1 MCSSDLQKSS
11 VFCKS
16 AYQGCKSAY
25 RSCKSPLGLV
35 LVPGSLLLTLYVVR
49 RCQRCRSGET
59 KQPQPLRPVARS
71 AVDNAAARGRRGQR
85 CALIPDRPPPAH
97 ALPTAPLHRGARPP
111 EPPAALRTAQ
121 LFKNSLEQPN
131 SRTALRGFALPPS
144 LVGRQQGPGARER
157 ARGRSPGG
165 PGGRHAPPRK
175 ERPRRGPRRPASEAR
190 SPPKDGRRGAG
201 RPPPGGYLCPKGRTT
216 LRSNV

>member
-1 MCSSDLQKSS
+1 MNLR
-11 VFCKS
+11 
-16 AYQGCKSAY
+16 AE
-25 RSCKSPLGLV
+25 RL
-35 LVPGSLLLTLYVVR
+35 R
-49 RCQRCRSGET
+49 RA
-59 KQPQPLRPVARS
+59 KQPRPLRPVARS

-85 CALIPDRPPPAH
+85 CALTPDRPPPAH

-165 PGGRHAPPRK
+165 PGGGT
-175 ERPRRGPRRPASEAR
+175 PRRAR
-190 SPPKDGRRGAG
+190 SALGAGRVGLQAKRAAHRRMGEGGPVAPLRGAIYAGRRGAA
-201 RPPPGGYLCPKGRTT
+201 PAHETF
-216 LRSNV
+216 RSLVC

>member
-1 MCSSDLQKSS
+1 MDDPSYD
-11 VFCKS
+11 
-16 AYQGCKSAY
+16 
-25 RSCKSPLGLV
+25 
-35 LVPGSLLLTLYVVR
+35 LTL
-49 RCQRCRSGET
+49 C
-59 KQPQPLRPVARS
+59 PVARS

-85 CALIPDRPPPAH
+85 CALTPDRPPPAH

-121 LFKNSLEQPN
+121 LLKIPLKQPN
-131 SRTALRGFALPPS
+131 SPPAFGLRGFALPFPTGRQMGGGS
-144 LVGRQQGPGARER
+144 RVGRPGHA
-157 ARGRSPGG
+157 GGG
-165 PGGRHAPPRK
+165 PARPKGAGGIF
-175 ERPRRGPRRPASEAR
+175 PRRGAALGGGRDAASEAR

>member
-1 MCSSDLQKSS
+1 MHS
-11 VFCKS
+11 VVQS
-16 AYQGCKSAY
+16 G
-25 RSCKSPLGLV
+25 SPIFLYS
-35 LVPGSLLLTLYVVR
+35 GSLETQYWRGFARVGCAKLKMFALLDCSEL
-49 RCQRCRSGET
+49 
-59 KQPQPLRPVARS
+59 PLRPVARC

-85 CALIPDRPPPAH
+85 CALTPDRPPPAH

-121 LFKNSLEQPN
+121 LLKIPLKQPN
-131 SRTALRGFALPPS
+131 SPPAFGLRGFALPFPTGRQMGGGS
-144 LVGRQQGPGARER
+144 RVGRPGHA
-157 ARGRSPGG
+157 GGG
-165 PGGRHAPPRK
+165 PARPKGAGGIF
-175 ERPRRGPRRPASEAR
+175 PRRGAALGGGRDAASEAR